1 MMRAFI
7 VRPFGVKKDVDFDA
21 VERELIGPALDQVG
35 ITGRTTGEIVSQG
48 NIREDM
54 FRLLLTADLVIADLS
69 IHNANVFYELGL
81 RHSLRD
87 KHTVLVRAAVDD
99 VPFDLLTDRYLPY
112 DPKNPAVSGEKL
124 SAAIRASLASESP
137 DSPVFRLL
145 PGLHPQAPSVFK
157 PVPRG
162 FQEEVEIARAADYPG
177 DLALLASE
185 AQGFEWEM
193 EGLRLVARAQFESKE
208 MEGARLS
215 WEAIR
220 DNDPDHLEAN
230 LLLGTI
236 YQRLGNLTKSDLALK
251 RALEGNVRRNSD
263 RAEAFAL
270 RGRNAKTRWVQGW
283 RAGRKRTRRGR
294 GICSRA
300 LGRGHRVERRA
311 QGTSSWPLPSS
322 RDLT

>member
-112 DPKNPAVSGEKL
+112 DPKNPAASGEKL

-137 DSPVFRLL
+137 TARC
-145 PGLHPQAPSVFK
+145 SVSSLACILR
-157 PVPRG
+157 PR
-162 FQEEVEIARAADYPG
+162 P
-177 DLALLASE
+177 
-185 AQGFEWEM
+185 
-193 EGLRLVARAQFESKE
+193 
-208 MEGARLS
+208 
-215 WEAIR
+215 
-220 DNDPDHLEAN
+220 
-230 LLLGTI
+230 
-236 YQRLGNLTKSDLALK
+236 
-251 RALEGNVRRNSD
+251 
-263 RAEAFAL
+263 
-270 RGRNAKTRWVQGW
+270 
-283 RAGRKRTRRGR
+283 
-294 GICSRA
+294 C
-300 LGRGHRVERRA
+300 
-311 QGTSSWPLPSS
+311 SS
-322 RDLT
+322 RCRGDSRRRWRSPAPQITRAIWHYWRPRRKDSSGKWRGCGW